1 MKKVNLIIVS
11 LFAVFYSYGQKDAFE
26 RELNRFRFSLHKE
39 LEKYDDEKVYKLDF
53 NKGDSLLVLID
64 NFIAENTDSIK
75 TYRKT
80 ILESYEHNPD
90 FTFDSTEYERI
101 DCSEINNSLNSPGL
115 DENVPL
121 YKLLWINPVME
132 VSTFKT
138 IYLSQKKGVVE
149 LAKYNAKTSIASSL
163 IKTYRINKKQWE
175 IWDNAYDMV
184 GKFIYDIDKGRVIQI
199 EIFER
204 KPKANTRE

>member
-75 TYRKT
+75 AYRKT
-80 ILESYEHNPD
+80 ILEGYEHNPD

-138 IYLSQKKGVVE
+138 IYLSQKKGIVE

-163 IKTYRINKKQWE
+163 IKTYRINKQQWE

-199 EIFER
+199 EIVER